1 MIPFVSSNHSISTI
15 LQLRVGILR
24 IWCDLRLAVLGGN
37 DPTEVLMLDDIIIRI
52 SNITTGIEIFTMLI
66 FQINGPFLPSEAP
79 LPLLSMDELICL
91 GCGKSFNSQRR
102 LSAHETSSANL
113 TGALRSTPPAGRN
126 GAPSSVVVHDVW
138 LNLGA
143 TEKPA
148 EGTRRG
154 KGTAKKKPIPLKM
167 WEIWTLETG
176 IFRML
181 ILLGVQK
188 DPAHIP
194 CQYLRCLPCVLTVL
208 DASFACPDDM
218 MILFLAMT

>member
-1 MIPFVSSNHSISTI
+1 MIPFVSSNRSISTI
-15 LQLRVGILR
+15 LQLRAGILR
-24 IWCDLRLAVLGGN
+24 IWCDLKLAVLGGN

-52 SNITTGIEIFTMLI
+52 SNITTGIE
-66 FQINGPFLPSEAP
+66 INGPFLPSEAP

-113 TGALRSTPPAGRN
+113 TGTLRR
-126 GAPSSVVVHDVW
+126 
-138 LNLGA
+138 
-143 TEKPA
+143 A

-154 KGTAKKKPIPLKM
+154 KGTAEKKPIPLKM

-181 ILLGVQK
+181 ILLEVQK
-188 DPAHIP
+188 DPARIP
-194 CQYLRCLPCVLTVL
+194 RQYPRRLPCVLTVL

-218 MILFLAMT
+218 MILFLATT